1 MTAEIAVM
9 NEEAIAL
16 AADSAVSGPKIFTSA
31 NKIFAL
37 SKYHPVGVMVF
48 ASAQF
53 LNVPWET
60 IIKQYRRELGDR
72 SFGTLGEHADHFLQ
86 YFNGQTKLFPPD
98 AQERS
103 MEIVTESLCRTVVED
118 ANPKLEA
125 RAAAGEELTDEA
137 VVQEIEQSI
146 NEQLKRWKEAGKR
159 SDLPQSYRATI
170 RKKYSAQIDATIS
183 RVVEG
188 AGLSDG
194 AKKTLTESVY
204 WYLECSDFLWRNPFN
219 SGIVIAGFGRD
230 DVFPRLRRFQFQ
242 TIAANRLKFQEA
254 ENIQIGHD
262 NPAVISAFAQD
273 REVHTFM
280 RGVDPRIKSYLET
293 WWPQKLYDVVDEIA
307 QHLDLEEAQRNQLLE
322 DMAER
327 CWGVFSEYEQDL
339 QQFQREQNIDPILSI
354 VGMLPKDEL
363 AAMAESLVNL
373 ASFKRRVTDEEET
386 VGGPI
391 DVAVISR
398 GDGFIWI
405 KRKHYFEPGLNPQ
418 FAANYY
424 RSEEEDE
431 QSS

>member
-72 SFGTLGEHADHFLQ
+72 SFPTLAEHADHFVK
-86 YFNGQTKLFPPD
+86 YFDGQNRLFPAD

-103 MEIVTESLCRTVVED
+103 IGTVTEALCRTVMQD
-118 ANPKLEA
+118 ANPRLEA
-125 RAAAGEELTDEA
+125 RAAGGEELEPSD
-137 VVQEIEQSI
+137 VVEEIERSI
-146 NEQLKRWKEAGKR
+146 TEQLERWQKAGR
-159 SDLPQSYRATI
+159 RDDLPKSYRETI
-170 RKKYSAQIDATIS
+170 RKKYSDEIKETIS
-183 RVVEG
+183 RVTEG
-188 AGLSDG
+188 ADLSND
-194 AKKTLTESVY
+194 ALKKLAQSVP

-230 DVFPRLRRFQFQ
+230 DVFPRLRRFTFQ
-242 TIAANRLKFQEA
+242 TIAANRLKFKEVDHI
-254 ENIQIGHD
+254 EIGH
-262 NPAVISAFAQD
+262 NSRAIVSAFAQD
-273 REVHTFM
+273 REVRTFM
-280 RGVDPRIKSYLET
+280 NGVDPKIEGFLEA
-293 WWPQKLYDVVDEIA
+293 WWPQKLYGVVNEVGEK
-307 QHLDLEEAQRNQLLE
+307 LGLSEEQRAQLLE
-322 DMAER
+322 DMGER
-327 CWGVFSEYEQDL
+327 CFGVFEEYEHEL
-339 QQFQREQNIDPILSI
+339 EQFQHEQNIEPILSI
-354 VGMLPKDEL
+354 VAMLPKDEL

-405 KRKHYFEPGLNPQ
+405 KRKHYFKPELNPQ
-418 FAANYY
+418 FLANYY
-424 RSEEEDE
+424 RSEEENE
-431 QSS
+431 QDS